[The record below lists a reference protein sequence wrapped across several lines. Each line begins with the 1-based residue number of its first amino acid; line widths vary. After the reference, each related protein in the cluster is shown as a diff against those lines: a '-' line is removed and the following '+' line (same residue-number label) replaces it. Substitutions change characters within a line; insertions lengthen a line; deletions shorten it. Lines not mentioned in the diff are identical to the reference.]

1 MATVYKSKIDVWIAL
16 IILFVVVF
24 SLISAL
30 QQLSAYSPYAKWN
43 ALIIAAAGM
52 GIPLWLLLAT
62 RYIIT
67 EDQLLVR
74 SGPFRWRIPISEI
87 SGITSTYSPF
97 SSPALSIR
105 RLRIEYGDH
114 KSVLISPRDRDNF
127 IRQIESLQ
135 IGAV

>member
-1 MATVYKSKIDVWIAL
+1 
-16 IILFVVVF
+16 
-24 SLISAL
+24 
-30 QQLSAYSPYAKWN
+30 
-43 ALIIAAAGM
+43 M